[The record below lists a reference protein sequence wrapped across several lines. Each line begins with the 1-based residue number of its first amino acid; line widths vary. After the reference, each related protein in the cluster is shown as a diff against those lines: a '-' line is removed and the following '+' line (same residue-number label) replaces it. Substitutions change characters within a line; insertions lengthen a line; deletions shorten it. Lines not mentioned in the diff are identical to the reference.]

1 MPNITSIT
9 PLYKLIMTYD
19 IRLGKQSEYSQFIL
33 GQFIP
38 GIQELNLYVMGV
50 YHTVYGN
57 YPIRQAEFAAESW
70 EIMVN
75 AIQAD
80 RFKELESRLLA
91 FAINYNRKVVKFRK
105 GFQM

>member
-1 MPNITSIT
+1 MPQIT
-9 PLYKLIMTYD
+9 PITPRYKLIMTYD
-19 IRLGKQSEYSQFIL
+19 IQVGKQSEYSQFIL

-38 GIQELNLYVMGV
+38 GIQALNLYVMGV

-57 YPIRQAEFAAESW
+57 YPARQAEFAAESW

-75 AIQAD
+75 AIQAE
-80 RFKELESRLLA
+80 RFQELEGHLLT
-91 FAINYNRKVVKFRK
+91 FALNYNRKIVKFRK